1 MAADSRNA
9 RSFKC
14 EKGMGESV
22 AMIPQVWKI
31 YS

>member
-22 AMIPQVWKI
+22 AMIPQV
-31 YS
+31 